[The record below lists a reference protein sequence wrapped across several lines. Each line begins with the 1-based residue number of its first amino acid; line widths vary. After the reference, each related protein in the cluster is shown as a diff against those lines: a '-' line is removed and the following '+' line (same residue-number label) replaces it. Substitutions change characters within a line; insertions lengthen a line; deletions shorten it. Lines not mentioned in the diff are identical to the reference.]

1 VEVTSPLTFAI
12 ATFGKTFD
20 KNQKYYFLKFSFHGR
35 NIAQTQVRM
44 KDVSKSFGRSDST
57 IFTPIHLSDFGSYC
71 CTLGHDLTRPA
82 QSLASVFSS
91 YFNMHVGF
99 TNIATP

>member
-20 KNQKYYFLKFSFHGR
+20 KNQKYYFLKFSFHRR
-35 NIAQTQVRM
+35 NIAQTQVPM
-44 KDVSKSFGRSDST
+44 KDVRKASA
-57 IFTPIHLSDFGSYC
+57 
-71 CTLGHDLTRPA
+71 DLTAPFLLPSTC
-82 QSLASVFSS
+82 QILAATAAPLGMTLHGLHSPSVFSS
-91 YFNMHVGF
+91 CFNMHVGF